1 MKDCFE
7 SKDIGLLAETIKKMP
22 EDQAKYHMKRCV
34 DSGLWVPE
42 SKDNEGVEE
51 VVEEEIYEEA
61 KLI

>member
-1 MKDCFE
+1 M
-7 SKDIGLLAETIKKMP
+7 AETIKKMP

>member
-7 SKDIGLLAETIKKMP
+7 SKDIELLKKTITEMP

-42 SKDNEGVEE
+42 GGVDKEATE
-51 VVEEEIYEEA
+51 IVVEEEIYEEA
-61 KLI
+61 K